1 TPYTQ
6 QGINPTEIAR
16 QMISG
21 VRTVVTESLRTME
34 LQLNPE
40 NLGKMI
46 IHVSEQDGQ
55 LTARINIQNENVRT
69 AMEEQMAI
77 VKNNLE
83 AQGLKIE
90 SVTVTADAHEFERN
104 LEEGN
109 AARNDMNSPEG
120 REANA
125 DTSEGNDGRRQGVRS
140 LNMNELEGG
149 NITDLNEDELLAAR
163 IMRENGSTLNI
174 NA

>member
-1 TPYTQ
+1 
-6 QGINPTEIAR
+6 
-16 QMISG
+16 M
-21 VRTVVTESLRTME
+21 
-34 LQLNPE
+34 
-40 NLGKMI
+40 KM
-46 IHVSEQDGQ
+46 SA
-55 LTARINIQNENVRT
+55 LLWKSRW
-69 AMEEQMAI
+69 
-77 VKNNLE
+77 
-83 AQGLKIE
+83 
-90 SVTVTADAHEFERN
+90 VTVTADAHEFERN

>member
-1 TPYTQ
+1 
-6 QGINPTEIAR
+6 
-16 QMISG
+16 
-21 VRTVVTESLRTME
+21 
-34 LQLNPE
+34 
-40 NLGKMI
+40 
-46 IHVSEQDGQ
+46 
-55 LTARINIQNENVRT
+55 
-69 AMEEQMAI
+69 MEEQMAI

-109 AARNDMNSPEG
+109 APKNDMNSSEG
-120 REANA
+120 NKA
-125 DTSEGNDGRRQGVRS
+125 DADPSEGNDGRRSGIRS

-149 NITDLNEDELLAAR
+149 TITDLNEDELLAAR